1 MELVNVNNK
10 ITNYNV
16 YIGKNII
23 KDIILNLDIIDKNKK
38 IFIIT
43 DENVFKLYLEEL
55 ENYLSDY
62 NVYNFIVQPGEN
74 AKSLEVA
81 SEVYNEMLK
90 INCDRE
96 TIIISLGGGV
106 VGDLSGFI
114 ASTYMRG
121 TKFIQIPTTLLSQV
135 DSSVGGKVA
144 VNFNGY
150 KNLIGNFYNPNS
162 VIIDLQVLQT
172 LNKRQFRS
180 GLGEIVKY
188 GFISEYSIIEEFR
201 NNYNEII
208 NLNLDIL
215 MPLVKK
221 SITIK
226 KKIVELD
233 ERDNNI
239 RKILNFG
246 HTIGHGIESLENF
259 NRYTHGE
266 AVSLGIV
273 YESKIAYNLGLISK
287 AYYDEIKSIIKMLIK
302 LEGFNENEI
311 KDIISKIKNDK
322 KCVNGKINIILPVG
336 IGKVMIKN
344 DVTIDYIMKILKDGI
359 K

>member
-1 MELVNVNNK
+1 MEIVNVNNK
-10 ITNYNV
+10 VTNYDV

-23 KDIILNLDIIDKNKK
+23 KDIIKNLDTIDKNKK
-38 IFIIT
+38 LFIIT
-43 DENVFKLYLEEL
+43 DENVAKLYLKEL
-55 ENYLSDY
+55 TNYLSDY
-62 NVYNFIVQPGEN
+62 NTYYFVVKPGEK

-90 INCDRE
+90 LNCDRE
-96 TIIISLGGGV
+96 TTIISLGGGV

-144 VNFNGY
+144 INFNGY
-150 KNLIGNFYNPNS
+150 KNLIGNFYNPNA
-162 VIIDLQVLQT
+162 VIIDLKVLET

-188 GFISEYSIIEEFR
+188 GFISDYRIIEEFR
-201 NNYNEII
+201 DNYNELL
-208 NLNLDIL
+208 NFNLDIL
-215 MPLVKK
+215 LPLVKK
-221 SITIK
+221 SIIIK

-273 YESKIAYNLGLISK
+273 YESMIAYNLGLICKS
-287 AYYDEIKSIIKMLIK
+287 YYDEIKSIIKMLIK
-302 LEGFNENEI
+302 LEDFNENEI
-311 KDIISKIKNDK
+311 KSIISKIKKDK
-322 KCVNGKINIILPVG
+322 KCVNGKINIILPVD
-336 IGKVMIKN
+336 IGKVMINN
-344 DVTIDYIMKILKDGI
+344 DVAIDYIMKILKDGI